1 MAGNRIGFQIKSK
14 GSLAALVQALPTAL
28 STALNDSL
36 YRTRDKLVRET
47 YLKEEEIRGA
57 GGRRLRAAQRRTVG
71 RSVFQVRNS
80 DERSLTGNISINVQ
94 TPETRAQRFA
104 NLSLRDIIHG
114 FVHSTYPRFVGKSRK
129 DRIRMAL
136 AVYYRAK
143 RGLSFQ
149 ESTASRMVKT
159 TARRDIIQHF
169 NEYMIAASERN
180 FPYRT
185 KRAVAAANKA
195 PEKTK

>member
-1 MAGNRIGFQIKSK
+1 MTPCTELAISWCGRPISKKKKFAVPEVAGYGPHS
-14 GSLAALVQALPTAL
+14 AARWVAQFFRLETA
-28 STALNDSL
+28 
-36 YRTRDKLVRET
+36 TR
-47 YLKEEEIRGA
+47 
-57 GGRRLRAAQRRTVG
+57 
-71 RSVFQVRNS
+71 
-80 DERSLTGNISINVQ
+80 RSLTGNISINVQ